1 MLFRSVPQVNE
12 RHRQGATG
20 ARDDRS
26 MTGKTVAVLGSR
38 GGAGASSFAAALARA
53 AHGQEVKARKSR
65 GRRRRN
71 VVLADLATGAGLDV
85 LLGLEHEPG
94 PRWSELALDAGVD
107 LGTLPE
113 WAGVRVV
120 SRDRRPDDLPAAVRS
135 EVLAQLARS
144 AELVVLDVGAHAEA
158 LTVLSAA
165 SIVLIVSPRDVR
177 SAAGVLRWRDRLAS
191 VHEDVR
197 LVVRGPS
204 PGGLGV
210 LELAHVADLPVA
222 AAGKADRRLD
232 SALEHGLGPPPRGPL
247 ARVAA
252 RVLDEL

>member
-1 MLFRSVPQVNE
+1 MSPRVMRPPARKGRENAVADVVAMIVLSRSKNAALRGASWARRGAGAVPVRPSITSAPACVEPNRHPPRRGVPQVNE

-135 EVLAQLARS
+135 E
-144 AELVVLDVGAHAEA
+144 
-158 LTVLSAA
+158 
-165 SIVLIVSPRDVR
+165 
-177 SAAGVLRWRDRLAS
+177 
-191 VHEDVR
+191 
-197 LVVRGPS
+197 
-204 PGGLGV
+204 
-210 LELAHVADLPVA
+210 
-222 AAGKADRRLD
+222 
-232 SALEHGLGPPPRGPL
+232 
-247 ARVAA
+247 
-252 RVLDEL
+252 